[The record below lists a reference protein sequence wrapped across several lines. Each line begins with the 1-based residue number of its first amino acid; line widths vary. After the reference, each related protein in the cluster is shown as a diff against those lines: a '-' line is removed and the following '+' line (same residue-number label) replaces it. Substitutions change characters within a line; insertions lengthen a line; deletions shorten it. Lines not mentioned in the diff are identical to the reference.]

1 MNETE
6 ITIQAM
12 ASIEAI
18 QSVTRGWPKK
28 DVQYP
33 CVAVQLLERSA
44 VDSRDNQAYLTRSRY
59 LLRVFGPTLS
69 ACDALK
75 SPITAAM
82 AGLCYSLQR
91 VQESENETAQ
101 LRMTFEK
108 LE

>member
-6 ITIQAM
+6 IIMQEL

-18 QSVTRGWPKK
+18 QSVTRGWPKN

-33 CVAVQLLERSA
+33 CAAVQLLERSA
-44 VDSRDNQAYLTRSRY
+44 VDTRDNQAYLTRSRY
-59 LLRVFGPTLS
+59 LLRVFGPTLA

-75 SPITAAM
+75 GPITTAM
-82 AGLCYSLQR
+82 TGLRYNLQR
-91 VQESENETAQ
+91 VQESETETAQ